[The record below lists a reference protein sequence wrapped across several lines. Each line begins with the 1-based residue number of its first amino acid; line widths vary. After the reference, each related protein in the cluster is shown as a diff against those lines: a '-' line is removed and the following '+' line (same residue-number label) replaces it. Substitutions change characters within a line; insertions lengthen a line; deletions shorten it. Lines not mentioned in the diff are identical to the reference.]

1 MLRKVLLV
9 EDHDNARRLL
19 GNFLSEQFEVIGAKN
34 GLEAMT
40 WLSKGLSPDV
50 IITDNDMPEMDG
62 DDLLRQLRCT
72 GLWSNIPVI
81 VIASSNDNAQTAD
94 HFKSLGASEIF
105 AKPFNPM
112 VLQERIFQIMG

>member
-19 GNFLSEQFEVIGAKN
+19 GNFLSDKFEVTGARN

-50 IITDNDMPEMDG
+50 IVTNKEMPEMDG
-62 DDLLRQLRCT
+62 NDLIRQLRCT
-72 GLWSNIPVI
+72 GLWSEIPVI
-81 VIASSNDNAQTAD
+81 VLSQENNGPDDSGY
-94 HFKSLGASEIF
+94 FKSLGVSECF
-105 AKPFNPM
+105 TKPFNPLA
-112 VLQERIFQIMG
+112 LQEKILQIVR